1 MRSSTVF
8 SVVSTLSL
16 PPRRPLCVP
25 AQWLLHWSLFVFA
38 NYPEVKGDATAA
50 GAGVNRGGRDKLVE
64 SFMEEPNLTAI
75 QLNCPWLLRYVT
87 AAVLTSSDK
96 RRQAH
101 LRALLRVVSQEGGA
115 AADPVRGGERE
126 AVAGQQTTPHASSR
140 RQIVDFVASVLLR
153 FDFDGAQAKLAQCES
168 VIVTDFFLSY
178 LTTPGEFM
186 EAARHFIFE
195 TYCRLH
201 QTVDLGVLAAK
212 LHMGEPDAER
222 WVVELIRG
230 ASLDAKIDATGRQ
243 VIMTVPA
250 PSVYQAV
257 IDKTRELSV
266 RTRVLAD
273 SIEAHAGGGGG
284 GGDRRERY

>member
-1 MRSSTVF
+1 M
-8 SVVSTLSL
+8 
-16 PPRRPLCVP
+16 
-25 AQWLLHWSLFVFA
+25 
-38 NYPEVKGDATAA
+38 
-50 GAGVNRGGRDKLVE
+50 
-64 SFMEEPNLTAI
+64 
-75 QLNCPWLLRYVT
+75 
-87 AAVLTSSDK
+87 
-96 RRQAH
+96 
-101 LRALLRVVSQEGGA
+101 
-115 AADPVRGGERE
+115 
-126 AVAGQQTTPHASSR
+126 
-140 RQIVDFVASVLLR
+140 R

-284 GGDRRERY
+284 GGGGGEGGRRERY